1 VVVSYDDS
9 DGWYD
14 HVYSGVTNGSLSP
27 ADNLTNTVKGTIN
40 AQNPTSQQCGAKPQ
54 ASAPLA
60 GEQGRC
66 GLGPRLPLLVV
77 SPCAKQNA
85 VDSNLS
91 DQSSIIN
98 FIEYNWHLP
107 AIPGSFDQA
116 LEGADQRENIPF
128 DLAGLFDFSRCNAPA
143 VTLDPA
149 SGEVDLQGANLS
161 DRNLKRAN
169 LSGALLTN
177 ANVSSSNLSG
187 AFLENAVLKGADLR
201 NGNESNADFTNANL
215 QGVNFFGSNLS
226 QGIFRHADLT
236 GAHLQAA
243 NLFGAVWSDTICPD
257 GTNSDADG
265 STCVNHF

>member
-1 VVVSYDDS
+1 MCEAERGRQQSERPVI
-9 DGWYD
+9 D
-14 HVYSGVTNGSLSP
+14 H
-27 ADNLTNTVKGTIN
+27 
-40 AQNPTSQQCGAKPQ
+40 Q
-54 ASAPLA
+54 
-60 GEQGRC
+60 
-66 GLGPRLPLLVV
+66 
-77 SPCAKQNA
+77 
-85 VDSNLS
+85 
-91 DQSSIIN
+91 

-116 LEGADQRENIPF
+116 LKGVDQREHIPF

-149 SGEVDLQGANLS
+149 SGQVDLRGANLS
-161 DRNLKRAN
+161 DRNLQRAN

-177 ANVSSSNLSG
+177 ANVSSSNLFG

-226 QGIFRHADLT
+226 QVGFRHADLT

-243 NLFGAVWSDTICPD
+243 SLFGAVWSDTICPD

-265 STCVNHF
+265 GSCVNHF